1 MSVLVAIRILESAL
15 FKKISAFSLP
25 GMSYFQLTLLLSLY
39 FTFVVNFP
47 ILVHFYRILHGLSAF
62 KMGFAL
68 SIPLV
73 LFAALNVV
81 FTPFTFKPI
90 FKPFFVILL
99 IVSALAAYAQLVFHV
114 IFDRG
119 MIENIAETQQSEASS
134 YLNASVV
141 GWFVITG
148 LLPALLL
155 LKIPVVYNQ
164 TAVKR
169 LGVRVLSMVISLALI
184 GGVAALYYKDYASV
198 GRNNRTLNLEILPTN
213 YLYSA
218 FQYINHTY
226 FIKPLPFEQV
236 GTDARLVQ
244 KAGQKPTL
252 MMLVIGE
259 TGRAQNQSY
268 NGYEKPTNG
277 FTQQIPDMVFFKHM
291 TSCGTATAVSVP
303 CMFSD
308 MKRVN
313 FDNARAHSSDS
324 FLDILQRAGVSVY
337 WKDNDEGCKGVCDRV
352 PNITLDTKKDGKFC
366 DGDTCLDAA
375 LLENIDD
382 KIVDDGKNKLL
393 AFHLI
398 GSHGPAYY
406 HRYPDN
412 FRYFTPD
419 CERSDIENCSH
430 EQLVNTYDNTVRYTD
445 YVLSQVVAKARQYE
459 DKYNVVMIYLSDH
472 GESLGED
479 GLYLHGTPYSVAPPQ
494 QTHVPMM
501 FWLSPQYAAAE
512 GISMRCL
519 QTAAEKGEFSQD
531 NLFHTVLD
539 AMDVKT
545 SALDPTLDIF
555 KACRTAQ

>member
-1 MSVLVAIRILESAL
+1 MRTLVQKL
-15 FKKISAFSLP
+15 SLP
-25 GMSYFQLTLLLSLY
+25 NVSYFKLTLMLSLY
-39 FTFVVNFP
+39 FTFVVNLP
-47 ILVHFYRILHGLSAF
+47 ILLHFYQILHALSAF
-62 KMGFAL
+62 KIGFAL

-73 LFAALNVV
+73 LFAALNFV
-81 FTPFTFKPI
+81 FTPFTFKPV
-90 FKPFFVILL
+90 FKPLFFILL
-99 IVSALAAYAQLVFHV
+99 LVSCIAAYAQLVFHV

-119 MIENIAETQQSEASS
+119 MIQNIAETQESEASS
-134 YLNASVV
+134 YLNASVIL
-141 GWFVITG
+141 WCVITG

-155 LKIPVVYNQ
+155 LKIRVVYHHS
-164 TAVKR
+164 AMKR
-169 LGVRVLSMVISLALI
+169 LGVRLLSMILSLALI

-213 YLYSA
+213 YLYSS
-218 FQYINHTY
+218 FQFLNHTY
-226 FIKPLPFEQV
+226 FTKPLAYEKV
-236 GTDARLVQ
+236 GTDAKLVAA
-244 KAGQKPTL
+244 AGQKPTL

-259 TGRAQNQSY
+259 TGRAQNQSF
-268 NGYEKPTNG
+268 NGYEQPTNS
-277 FTQQIPDMVFFKHM
+277 FTQQIPGMVFFNHM

-308 MKRVN
+308 MKRVDFN
-313 FDNARAHSSDS
+313 NERAHRSDS

-352 PNITLDTKKDGKFC
+352 PNVTISAKKDGKFC
-366 DGDTCLDAA
+366 DGDTCYDEA
-375 LLENIDD
+375 LLQNIDD
-382 KIVDDGKNKLL
+382 KLVDDGKNKLL

-406 HRYPDN
+406 RRYPES
-412 FRYFTPD
+412 FRFFKPD

-430 EQLVNTYDNTVRYTD
+430 QQLVNTYDNTVRYTD
-445 YVLSQVVAKARQYE
+445 YVLSQVVDKAKQYE

-479 GLYLHGTPYSVAPPQ
+479 GLYLHGTPYRVAPPQ

-501 FWLSPQYAAAE
+501 FWLSPQYAAAQ
-512 GISMRCL
+512 GISVSCL
-519 QTAAEKGEFSQD
+519 QAAAAKNDYSQD

-545 SALDPTLDIF
+545 SAIDPTLDIF
-555 KACRTAQ
+555 KSCRKAS